1 MKRALSAGL
10 ILASLA
16 MSGCG
21 PAEPIRIG
29 FVGGLTGSSS
39 DVGTAGRDAVLL
51 AIEQANAAGGVGGR
65 KLEMVERDDAQDK
78 AVAARSAQDLASA
91 GVVAVIGPFTSAM
104 ADATV
109 PVLGKAGIVSIS
121 PTLTAMA
128 YFGKDD
134 DLIRINRTTRDN
146 ANDYAAV
153 LLSRRQKRVAV
164 AFDTRNRAFTE
175 SWLDEFR
182 KAMVSS
188 GGELVAE
195 VAYESR
201 PDTPFDGVVAQMLK
215 HRPDGLFF
223 ISPTPDV
230 VRLSEQAKRVA
241 PQLPIGATEWAAS
254 EGLLTGGKA
263 VEGLVIVQNY
273 NRDDDS
279 ARYTDFRTAFE
290 RRFGRNPG
298 YSAVSAYDAATVLL
312 AGLAKQAKGETPKQA
327 ILKYGPYQGLQQQ
340 IAFDANGDTLRKVFF
355 TEIRDGRFVLM
366 K

>member
-78 AVAARSAQDLASA
+78 AVAARSAQDLAAA

-109 PVLGKAGIVSIS
+109 PVLGKAFPLPIEVVPFARPVVARRNKAIVASIQQAGGRAVGIS
-121 PTLTAMA
+121 
-128 YFGKDD
+128 GKDD

-188 GGELVAE
+188 GGNPASAL
-195 VAYESR
+195 YR
-201 PDTPFDGVVAQMLK
+201 P
-215 HRPDGLFF
+215 
-223 ISPTPDV
+223 
-230 VRLSEQAKRVA
+230 
-241 PQLPIGATEWAAS
+241 
-254 EGLLTGGKA
+254 
-263 VEGLVIVQNY
+263 
-273 NRDDDS
+273 
-279 ARYTDFRTAFE
+279 TD
-290 RRFGRNPG
+290 
-298 YSAVSAYDAATVLL
+298 
-312 AGLAKQAKGETPKQA
+312 
-327 ILKYGPYQGLQQQ
+327 
-340 IAFDANGDTLRKVFF
+340 
-355 TEIRDGRFVLM
+355 
-366 K
+366 